1 MTWHRLLVLSLAA
14 LIVDFVAIMAVNG
27 AVIPP
32 LVVMSVLY
40 VGVLAA
46 LARWQGRRI
55 YFAVGALVVLL
66 LIGNLPYVVPDLG
79 HPETFATFVTTVVA
93 VLASVVAIGA
103 TAAAAMVPDDA
114 RARTASMLVAALLVV
129 TAVGSAAASMAAGDV
144 VARPGDLR
152 VTAQGVAYP
161 AAVEARAGTVA
172 FLVENRDPVRH
183 TFVIDG
189 RPVQQELPAGRS
201 RRVEVALAAGTYQF
215 RCDVLGHER
224 MQGTITVK

>member
-1 MTWHRLLVLSLAA
+1 MTWHRLLVLSLSA
-14 LIVDFVAIMAVNG
+14 LIADFLAIMAVNG

-32 LVVMSVLY
+32 LVVMSVMY

-46 LARWQGRRI
+46 LSRWQGRRMYI
-55 YFAVGALVVLL
+55 AVGALVVLL

-93 VLASVVAIGA
+93 LLASVVAIGA
-103 TAAAAMVPDDA
+103 AAAAAMAAGDA
-114 RARTASMLVAALLVV
+114 RARAASMLVAALLAITV
-129 TAVGSAAASMAAGDV
+129 VGSAAASMAAGD
-144 VARPGDLR
+144 AAGRPGDVR

-161 AAVEARAGTVA
+161 SALEAKAGTVG